1 MPAPGKAELLA
12 NSHAAAVTTSPGSA
26 RHFAATPWVCH
37 PVGLPPHGSRCRINP
52 YLDQDGALRT
62 PGHFR
67 KSPLINQ
74 AQPPRTRVRRCRVPR
89 ARLSSS
95 GAAGR
100 ADPAALQ
107 ARTAQTARRHPQFA
121 ASFQAIAR
129 RRVRK
134 IATTAAHPAGISLPP
149 IVGRHHSPPKPGT
162 CQRRPRHRRIRRS
175 PCSRW
180 PGWPRCR
187 RTSGAGPGMFSRSCA
202 AQHHSPL
209 LWC

>member
-107 ARTAQTARRHPQFA
+107 ARTAQTAK
-121 ASFQAIAR
+121 
-129 RRVRK
+129 RVN
-134 IATTAAHPAGISLPP
+134 IHVPVAGLAE
-149 IVGRHHSPPKPGT
+149 VR
-162 CQRRPRHRRIRRS
+162 
-175 PCSRW
+175 
-180 PGWPRCR
+180 
-187 RTSGAGPGMFSRSCA
+187 
-202 AQHHSPL
+202 
-209 LWC
+209 